1 MRAVTRENKKVNEDY
16 QKWDI
21 VYVNEA
27 KDQEKGFADEWGLH
41 INRPFHIISE
51 FGENRF
57 IDLVS
62 NRAVIKTRNGRDS

>member
-1 MRAVTRENKKVNEDY
+1 MRAVYRENKKVDEDY

-21 VYVNEA
+21 VYLNEA
-27 KDQEKGFADEWGLH
+27 KDQTKGFAEEWGLH

-62 NRAVIKTRNGRDS
+62 NRAVIKTRNGKDS